1 MVMVPSNLIP
11 TRITQLPTAP
21 VASEDGLLLFVYN
34 GVTYKVRAG
43 DLIPAPGVP
52 TSRQVLAGTGLTGG
66 GALSSDVTLAIA
78 AGGVGPSQLAAT
90 GVVAGTYGD
99 ATNVPSLTVDASG
112 RVTAASLVPITRGA
126 AVYSGTAILDFG
138 AFPGSN
144 EAFTTVAGQSAIT
157 SATVVTVQVVGSG
170 ASGSHTSND
179 HRYFAA
185 LTGLTHGTPTDGDGF
200 VIYARSTEKMQ
211 GTFLVQWSYTV

>member
-52 TSRQVLAGTGLTGG
+52 TSRQVLAGAGLTGG
-66 GALSSDVTLAIA
+66 GALSSDVTLAVA
-78 AGGVGPSQLAAT
+78 ST
-90 GVVAGTYGD
+90 GVTPGAYGD
-99 ATNVPSLTVDASG
+99 ATHVPSLTVGADG
-112 RVTAASLVPITRGA
+112 RVTAASSTPIATGS
-126 AVYSGTAILDFG
+126 VVHSGTATLNFG

-144 EAFTTVAGQSAIT
+144 EAFTTVTGQTAIT
-157 SATVVTVQVVGSG
+157 SATVVTVQVAGSG
-170 ASGSHTSND
+170 SSGSHTSND

-185 LTGLTHGTPTDGDGF
+185 LVGLTHGTPTDGDGF
-200 VIYARSTEKMQ
+200 TIYARSAEKMQ
-211 GTFLVQWSYTV
+211 GTFLVQWAYSV